1 MKQEDRKTLIEKLDE
16 YIGLLPSEL
25 WEIAYEAVDAIRHK
39 RGILYICD
47 KRKCYQGGCLNPE
60 CTHTT
65 DPNHRRE
72 LEGSSTVFV
81 EDEFG
86 NLWEKIEL
94 TLEQLIDQE
103 ISYSDLPVIGRY
115 EPIDEDLS
123 IEL

>member
-1 MKQEDRKTLIEKLDE
+1 MEQEDRKTLIEKMEE

-47 KRKCYQGGCLNPE
+47 KRKCYQDGCQNPE

-65 DPNHRRE
+65 DPNHRRK

-94 TLEQLIDQE
+94 TIKRE
-103 ISYSDLPVIGRY
+103 GY
-115 EPIDEDLS
+115 EE
-123 IEL
+123 